1 MLTIFCGYDERESV
15 GYHIFVNSVL
25 YRSGIPVSFVPLSS
39 NGRKQGTN
47 RFTLSRFLVP
57 YLMGYKGKAI
67 FADAADMICLG
78 DVAKLAK
85 MLHKQT
91 NAVAVVKHNYKTK
104 NRIKYIGTEMESP
117 NLDYHRKNW
126 ASLMLINCEHP
137 AWRSVTPESIDTW
150 SMMDLLQ
157 FKFLADHEID
167 DAPEEWN
174 RLVDEGQPV
183 DGAMIL
189 HWTAGIPGF
198 KHYKDAVGADL
209 WREEWARTAYPLPTH
224 P

>member
-1 MLTIFCGYDERESV
+1 
-15 GYHIFVNSVL
+15 
-25 YRSGIPVSFVPLSS
+25 
-39 NGRKQGTN
+39 
-47 RFTLSRFLVP
+47 
-57 YLMGYKGKAI
+57 MGYKGKAV

-78 DVAKLAK
+78 DVAELDQ

-91 NAVAVVKHNYKTK
+91 SAVAVVKHNYKTK

-198 KHYKDAVGADL
+198 KHYKDAAGADL
-209 WREEWARTAYPLPTH
+209 WREEWARTAYPLPTQV
-224 P
+224 